1 MEQIVGFFTANER
14 WVYGA
19 LGVFAIW
26 QIIKFSS
33 AWNTLRSAAFSM
45 ERELA
50 QNKLNRAAIMLVLA
64 LLVAVSE
71 FTLVSFVAPTMPGA
85 LPLPS
90 PTLNILAIPTATLAP
105 VQTGEAPPVDVSPTQ
120 VVNPTA
126 GCIPDQV
133 MITAPKDGDEVSG
146 VIDVIGTANIP
157 DFGFYKYEIAR
168 PGESIWLSI
177 NAGEKI
183 VQDGVLGEWITS
195 VLPPGDYQL
204 RLMVAD
210 NQGKFKLPCTVQVR
224 VIAPTP
230 VP

>member
-1 MEQIVGFFTANER
+1 MDQIVGFFTENER
-14 WVYGA
+14 WIYVA

-26 QIIKFSS
+26 HIIKFSS
-33 AWNTLRSAAFSM
+33 AWNTLRSASFSM

-71 FTLVSFVAPTMPGA
+71 FTLVSFLAPTMPGA
-85 LPLPS
+85 RPLPT
-90 PTLNILAIPTATLAP
+90 PTLNILSIPTATLAP
-105 VQTGEAPPVDVSPTQ
+105 DQTGEAPALQVTPTLF
-120 VVNPTA
+120 VNPMA
-126 GCIPDQV
+126 GCIPDEV
-133 MITAPKDGDEVSG
+133 MITSPEDGAEVSG
-146 VIDVIGTANIP
+146 VIQVIGTANIP

-177 NAGEKI
+177 NAGEQV

-210 NQGKFKLPCTVQVR
+210 NLGKFKLPCTVQVR

-230 VP
+230 EP